1 MRVDPRLMIE
11 FAAIAQERSF
21 IRAAQRLQVAQPWLS
36 ARLAKLENMLG
47 FRLLDRTT
55 RSVTLTE
62 RGAAF
67 LPVAEEMAR
76 LSQAADRLSLQL
88 GRRARRVLRIGAA
101 PSTKIIQHRHELLN
115 DFVLAHPDISL
126 ELEIA
131 WSVPL
136 LAKLESGEIDLS
148 FMMGQVDSARFE
160 RIVLAHYGLAVTV
173 ARSHPWA
180 RRPWVERADLTGQCV
195 QVFTRSLNPGL
206 WDMAY
211 APLVEAGSRFIEM
224 PEMAEGAPVR
234 MRAPEDVA
242 AFFDFGSDD
251 PGGVDVVRIP
261 LRSQFAVPFQLLRNI
276 DHAAQDDGAFWDMA
290 LQRSVR
296 GELSPIA

>member
-1 MRVDPRLMIE
+1 MRVDPKLMIE

-88 GRRARRVLRIGAA
+88 GRRARRTLRIGAA
-101 PSTKIIQHRHELLN
+101 PSTKIIRHRHELLN
-115 DFVLAHPDISL
+115 DFVLAHTDISL
-126 ELEIA
+126 ELESA

-148 FMMGQVDSARFE
+148 FMMGEVDGARFE

-173 ARSHPWA
+173 ARSHRWA
-180 RRPWVERADLTGQCV
+180 ARPLVELEDLAGQCV
-195 QVFTRSLNPGL
+195 QVFTRNLNPGL
-206 WDMAY
+206 WDMLY
-211 APLVEAGSRFIEM
+211 APLIEAGSRFVEM

-234 MRAPEDVA
+234 MRTPEDVA
-242 AFFDFGSDD
+242 AFFDFGCDD

-261 LRSQFAVPFQLLRNI
+261 VRSQVAVPFQLLRSVS
-276 DHAAQDDGAFWDMA
+276 HSAHDDRAFWDMA
-290 LQRSVR
+290 LHR
-296 GELSPIA
+296 GERGQD